1 MRMNK
6 WWIVPAALGVVA
18 ALSGA
23 AMAVNSG
30 DDDEGALTGAQ
41 RDQAIAAA
49 LEFAGGG
56 TAVEAEVGDGDAA
69 YEVEIRAD
77 NGTVTEVELDANFA
91 VIGDAT
97 DDDGTEGADTDD

>member
-1 MRMNK
+1 MNVKK

-23 AMAVNSG
+23 AVAANGG
-30 DDDEGALTGAQ
+30 DDEEGALTGTQ

-49 LEFAGGG
+49 LEFTGGG
-56 TAVEAEVGDGDAA
+56 TAVEAEVGDGGAA
-69 YEVEIRAD
+69 YEVEVEAD
-77 NGTVTEVELDANFA
+77 NGTVTEVELDAEFT

-97 DDDGTEGADTDD
+97 DDDGNEGADTDY